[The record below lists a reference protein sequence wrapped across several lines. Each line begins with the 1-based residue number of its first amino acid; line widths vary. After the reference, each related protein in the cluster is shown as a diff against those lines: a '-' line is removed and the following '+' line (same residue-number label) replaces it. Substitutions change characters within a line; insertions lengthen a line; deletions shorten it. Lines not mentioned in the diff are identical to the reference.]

1 MQSTRVHIPRLLT
14 SYKTYRTMSSNAQ
27 KKDIVVIGESA
38 LLLTP
43 TFYCGDS
50 MLTYLT
56 GGGIIGCS
64 SAYFL
69 TRHPSYDPAH
79 HRITVLEASQI
90 AGGASGKAGGLLAK
104 WAFPSSIVPLS
115 YKLHAE
121 LAKEHGGKDRW
132 GYREVECGQLI
143 AEGQAPVKSAGSSGD
158 NSKESVSLGKRSKE
172 ATDTLKAAGVPDD
185 LDWIIPK
192 GLRGY
197 EEMSE
202 SGSTAQV
209 HPYQFTSS
217 MAKLAEEKGAKV
229 VLGAVTD
236 IDRSADGVKSVTYQ
250 DKEFGESHTLPAT
263 DVIISA
269 GPWTKSVFPSAP
281 ISTIRAHSVVIR
293 PTRPVS
299 AYTLFTNIALPP
311 GSGSKSKGSRPTVV
325 SPEIYARPDGTVYI
339 CGEGDSMIPLPETS
353 AEVET
358 DASRCQSIIDAASSI
373 SDELR
378 EGEVTVQQACY
389 LPNVEAPGG
398 PIIGQTDTKGLYI
411 AAGHTCWGIQ
421 NAPGTGKLISEF
433 VFEGQAKSA
442 RIGSLDPRKFL

>member
-1 MQSTRVHIPRLLT
+1 MR
-14 SYKTYRTMSSNAQ
+14 
-27 KKDIVVIGESA
+27 G
-38 LLLTP
+38 
-43 TFYCGDS
+43 
-50 MLTYLT
+50 
-56 GGGIIGCS
+56 
-64 SAYFL
+64 
-69 TRHPSYDPAH
+69 HPSYDPARH
-79 HRITVLEASQI
+79 KITVLEASQI

-121 LAKEHGGKDRW
+121 LAKEHGGKERW
-132 GYREVECGQLI
+132 GYREVECGQLV
-143 AEGQAPVKSAGSSGD
+143 AEGQLPVKSAGGSEAGD
-158 NSKESVSLGKRSKE
+158 GKESVSLGKRSKE
-172 ATDTLKAAGVPDD
+172 AIESLKAAGVPED
-185 LDWIIPK
+185 LDWIVPQ

-209 HPYQFTSS
+209 HPFQFTSS
-217 MAKLAEEKGAKV
+217 MASLAEEKGAKII
-229 VLGAVTD
+229 LGLVTE
-236 IDRSADGVKSVTYQ
+236 IDHSADGVKSVSYQ
-250 DKEFGESHTLPAT
+250 DKESGQSHTLEAT

-281 ISTIRAHSVVIR
+281 ISTIRAHSVVIK

-299 AYTLFTNIALPP
+299 AYTLFTNIALPD
-311 GSGSKSKGSRPTVV
+311 SKSKKSRPMVV

-339 CGEGDSMIPLPETS
+339 CGEGDSLVPLPETT
-353 AEVET
+353 ADVET
-358 DASRCQSIIDAASSI
+358 DASRCQSIIDSATSI

-378 EGEVTVQQACY
+378 GGEVTVRQACY

-398 PIIGQTDTKGLYI
+398 PMIGETGIKGMYI

-433 VFEGQAKSA
+433 VFDGQAKSA